1 MQSDKQ
7 GILLPKSRQPF
18 LGAGCLRHFSAHTR
32 GADGRFHP
40 RWAAGMN
47 HILRAAEPVRKT
59 PGLTLLLSA
68 TLCAASRAMALATEV
83 ETGTPCGCG
92 RMRLGEGDRRPGPE
106 PCRPGGSSRC
116 PWAGVG
122 ARPCS
127 QASSTTAWGPGCSSL
142 VSGAL
147 ALANGF
153 GVGAVLG
160 WGAGGTRRSGGM
172 AATAESTDSPW
183 AERVRTVTP
192 LASRLRRR
200 TSSTAV
206 PSAVGEMISATCAQ
220 RKPARLGDC
229 QRPRPP
235 DASRASHEYPTQTAL
250 HSLQIRSVWSP
261 RSRPDVGGLE
271 GQLSTCFS
279 PTSRTNLETDAGA
292 TEESE
297 H

>member
-1 MQSDKQ
+1 M
-7 GILLPKSRQPF
+7 GPF
-18 LGAGCLRHFSAHTR
+18 SPHTR

-40 RWAAGMN
+40 SWAVGMN
-47 HILRAAEPVRKT
+47 RILWATEPVMKT

-83 ETGTPCGCG
+83 ETGAPCGCG

-116 PWAGVG
+116 PWAGAG

-127 QASSTTAWGPGCSSL
+127 QASSTAAWGPACSSL
-142 VSGAL
+142 VSGAP

-160 WGAGGTRRSGGM
+160 WGVGGTRRSGGM
-172 AATAESTDSPW
+172 AAMAESTDSPW

-220 RKPARLGDC
+220 RKTARLGDFP
-229 QRPRPP
+229 RPRALRCLPGLSWTSNSDSAAQLTNQFRLEPP
-235 DASRASHEYPTQTAL
+235 FPPRCWRFGGTAEHTLFSH
-250 HSLQIRSVWSP
+250 V
-261 RSRPDVGGLE
+261 
-271 GQLSTCFS
+271 
-279 PTSRTNLETDAGA
+279 
-292 TEESE
+292 
-297 H
+297 